1 MIQKIINSE
10 LTFNTSRSGG
20 KGGQHVN
27 KTESKVELVFDLEN
41 SEGLTDDEKEWLR
54 VKLESKLKEGKI
66 HIIAQTDRSQ
76 IKNKAEA
83 IQKFYVLLTKS
94 LVKPK
99 KRKATKISKA
109 VKEKRLNAKKIRK
122 EVKQT
127 RRKIFS

>member
-1 MIQKIINSE
+1 MIKKIISSE

-41 SEGLTDDEKEWLR
+41 SEGLSDDEKEWLR
-54 VKLESKLKEGKI
+54 VKLASKLKDGKI

-99 KRKATKISKA
+99 KRKPTKISKA
-109 VKEKRLNAKKIRK
+109 AKEKRLNEKKIRK
-122 EVKQT
+122 EVKET
-127 RRKIFS
+127 RRKIY

>member
-1 MIQKIINSE
+1 MIQKIISSE

-41 SEGLTDDEKEWLR
+41 SEGFSDDEKEWLQ
-54 VKLESKLKEGKI
+54 VKLASKLKDGKI

-83 IQKFYVLLTKS
+83 VQKFFVLITKS

-99 KRKATKISKA
+99 KRKPTKVSKA
-109 VKEKRLNAKKIRK
+109 AKEKRLNAKKIRK

-127 RRKIFS
+127 RRKIYT

>member
-1 MIQKIINSE
+1 MIQKIISSE

-41 SEGLTDDEKEWLR
+41 SEGLSDDEKEWLR
-54 VKLESKLKEGKI
+54 VKLESKLKDGKI

-99 KRKATKISKA
+99 KRKPTKISKA

-127 RRKIFS
+127 RRKIY

>member
-1 MIQKIINSE
+1 MIQKIISSE

-41 SEGLTDDEKEWLR
+41 SEGFSDDEKEWLR
-54 VKLESKLKEGKI
+54 VKLASKLKDGKI

-83 IQKFYVLLTKS
+83 VQKFFVLITKS

-99 KRKATKISKA
+99 KRKPTKVSKA
-109 VKEKRLNAKKIRK
+109 AKEKRLNAKKIRK

-127 RRKIFS
+127 RRKIYT

>member
-1 MIQKIINSE
+1 MNQNIIISE
-10 LTFNTSRSGG
+10 LTFLTSRSGG

-41 SEGLTDDEKEWLR
+41 SEGLSEEEKEWLR
-54 VKLESKLKEGKI
+54 TKLSSKLKDGKI
-66 HIIAQTDRSQ
+66 HIVSQNDRSQ
-76 IKNKAEA
+76 IKNKAVALE
-83 IQKFYVLLTKS
+83 KFYDLLKKS

-99 KRKATKISKA
+99 KRKPTKISKA

-127 RRKIFS
+127 RRKIY

>member
-1 MIQKIINSE
+1 MIQKIISSE

-41 SEGLTDDEKEWLR
+41 SEGLSDDEKEWLR
-54 VKLESKLKEGKI
+54 VKLESKLKDGKI
-66 HIIAQTDRSQ
+66 HIVAQTDRSQ

-99 KRKATKISKA
+99 KRKPTKISKA

-127 RRKIFS
+127 RRKIY

>member
-1 MIQKIINSE
+1 MIKKIISSE

-41 SEGLTDDEKEWLR
+41 SEGLSDDEKEWLR
-54 VKLESKLKEGKI
+54 VKLESKLKDGKI

-99 KRKATKISKA
+99 KRKPTKISKA
-109 VKEKRLNAKKIRK
+109 AKEKRLNEKKIRK
-122 EVKQT
+122 EVKET
-127 RRKIFS
+127 RRKIY

>member
-1 MIQKIINSE
+1 MIQKIISSE

-41 SEGLTDDEKEWLR
+41 SEGLSDDEKEWLR
-54 VKLESKLKEGKI
+54 VKLASKLKDGKI

-76 IKNKAEA
+76 LKNKAEA

-99 KRKATKISKA
+99 KRKPTKISKA

-127 RRKIFS
+127 RRKIY

>member
-1 MIQKIINSE
+1 MIQKIISSE

-41 SEGLTDDEKEWLR
+41 SEGLSDDEKEWLR
-54 VKLESKLKEGKI
+54 VKLEPKLKDGKI

-76 IKNKAEA
+76 LKNKAEA

-99 KRKATKISKA
+99 KRKPTKISKA

-127 RRKIFS
+127 RRKIY

>member
-1 MIQKIINSE
+1 MIQKIISSE

-41 SEGLTDDEKEWLR
+41 SEGLSDDEKEWLR
-54 VKLESKLKEGKI
+54 VKLESKLKDGKI

-76 IKNKAEA
+76 LKNKAEA

-99 KRKATKISKA
+99 KRKPTKISKA

-127 RRKIFS
+127 RRKIY

>member
-1 MIQKIINSE
+1 MIKKIISSE

-41 SEGLTDDEKEWLR
+41 SEGLSDDEKEWLR
-54 VKLESKLKEGKI
+54 VKLASKLKDGKI

-94 LVKPK
+94 FVKPK
-99 KRKATKISKA
+99 KRKPTKISKA
-109 VKEKRLNAKKIRK
+109 AKEKRLNEKKIRK
-122 EVKQT
+122 EVKET
-127 RRKIFS
+127 RRKIY